1 MSNRLFCTL
10 PYAVMAASVG
20 LSGFVALAPAPDRPI
35 AAFFPPWW
43 TVERTFSAAAIS
55 GAPIVRFGGLS
66 NVVVLS
72 PAMPDLSRRLWQAGA
87 WLLLD
92 AQAVGACTE
101 PV

>member
-1 MSNRLFCTL
+1 MSNRLFRTL

-35 AAFFPPWW
+35 AAIFPPWW
-43 TVERTFSAAAIS
+43 PAERIFSAAAIS
-55 GAPIVRFGGLS
+55 GAPIVRFGGFP
-66 NVVVLS
+66 NIVVLS
-72 PAMPDLSRRLWQAGA
+72 PGVPDLSRRLREAGA

-92 AQAVGACTE
+92 AQAVGACAE